1 MSKPT
6 ESESGKSDQS
16 DEVAE
21 TDSAAVDSDG
31 PEKSSAPSDDNTATD
46 AVESSAT
53 ETDDAA
59 RDSQVEDAVDDAVH
73 EVDTEE
79 TGGPSFA
86 ATALKYLIF
95 ILVIFGLSL
104 WLVPMVSPHV
114 PAGIARHIMPGQQE
128 VSNRLAAISDEVKAE
143 TASATAEV
151 DALRAEIA
159 AMTERLAAVEGGVA
173 AAQEEVANAQS
184 VAVEARTA
192 AAESA
197 EAAGIAA
204 SSGEAAAQ
212 AEAAAQQAADVASTA
227 TSAATE
233 AGKVAAAATRDAAA
247 LSRRLT
253 TFEAQVSALN
263 TEIDAVRTSLADAA
277 SGETGTSPEMAAAFA
292 TLKSRVETMSAQ
304 LADADKYIT
313 LEDANKFATQD
324 DLRSAR
330 TALDAEFKTA
340 LGALPPAETVAT
352 AADVAAVGEKVDAQ
366 VAELS
371 GKIDELAET
380 AAGAASSASAA
391 QSAAEEAASTV
402 GGAIVEASL
411 RSATATLETQLQNG
425 VAFGGALAEV
435 EKITGTAPPETLL
448 AYAPTG
454 IATPEAL
461 LRGFGRAAQSAIS
474 AENAANTEDDPLS
487 RATARFRTVIEGRPK
502 SEQEGADAGAILSR
516 MEARLAEGDA
526 AAALA
531 EATTL
536 SEPAQAALGA
546 WFTTLKARVGAD
558 EGLSTYLAEIGASQG

>member
-1 MSKPT
+1 MTKPT
-6 ESESGKSDQS
+6 DSESGK
-16 DEVAE
+16 
-21 TDSAAVDSDG
+21 TDDLATSAATDVENETAESDTQ
-31 PEKSSAPSDDNTATD
+31 DN
-46 AVESSAT
+46 
-53 ETDDAA
+53 
-59 RDSQVEDAVDDAVH
+59 AVDDQNAAADQNENETAEQADDH
-73 EVDTEE
+73 IEDTVDATDDVDPDEA
-79 TGGPSFA
+79 GSSSFA

-128 VSNRLAAISDEVKAE
+128 VSDRLAAMSDEVKAE
-143 TASATAEV
+143 TAKATAEV

-159 AMTERLAAVEGGVA
+159 ALTERLVAAEGSVA
-173 AAQEEVANAQS
+173 AATQEVASAQS

-204 SSGEAAAQ
+204 NSGEAAAQ
-212 AEAAAQQAADVASTA
+212 AEAAAQQAADIAETA

-253 TFEAQVSALN
+253 SFEAQVSALT

-277 SGETGTSPEMAAAFA
+277 SGESGVSPEMAAAFA

-304 LADADKYIT
+304 LADANSYIT
-313 LEDANKFATQD
+313 VEDANKFATQD

-330 TALDAEFKTA
+330 TALDADFKTA
-340 LGALPPAETVAT
+340 LSALPPAETVAT
-352 AADVAAVGEKVDAQ
+352 SADIAAVGDKIDAQ
-366 VAELS
+366 VAELT
-371 GKIDELAET
+371 GKLDEAVET
-380 AAGAASSASAA
+380 AAGAASSAAAA
-391 QSAAEEAASTV
+391 QSAAEEAMSKV

-411 RSATATLETQLQNG
+411 RSASATLESQLHNG
-425 VAFGGALAEV
+425 VAFAGALAEV
-435 EKITGTAPPETLL
+435 EKITGTAPPEALL

-454 IATPEAL
+454 IATTDAL
-461 LRGFGRAAQSAIS
+461 LRGFGRAAQGALD
-474 AENAANTEDDPLS
+474 ADNAAQVEDDPLA

-502 SEQEGADAGAILSR
+502 SEQEGTDAGAILSR
-516 MEARLAEGDA
+516 VEARLADGDA

-531 EATTL
+531 EAGAL
-536 SEPAQAALGA
+536 SEAAQSALGA
-546 WFTTLKARVGAD
+546 WFTTLKARVGAN
-558 EGLSTYLAEIGASQG
+558 EGLSAYLAEVGASQG